1 MNCVKEFLVC
11 NLFFREKITKALFL
25 ERFCIQNLV
34 ASAGSCWQRNQNIRF
49 AECENFTYGIGTCT
63 GYNEICSSKKIAKFF
78 FDEFILHITGHIVER
93 FVSFAFAA

>member
-34 ASAGSCWQRNQNIRF
+34 ASAGSGWQRRGDSTGG
-49 AECENFTYGIGTCT
+49 AEGTEPFLRKSGGLRRHVYGHPNGRRGRVRLPAFRT
-63 GYNEICSSKKIAKFF
+63 GNSGHHRGGMLNDKF
-78 FDEFILHITGHIVER
+78 
-93 FVSFAFAA
+93 